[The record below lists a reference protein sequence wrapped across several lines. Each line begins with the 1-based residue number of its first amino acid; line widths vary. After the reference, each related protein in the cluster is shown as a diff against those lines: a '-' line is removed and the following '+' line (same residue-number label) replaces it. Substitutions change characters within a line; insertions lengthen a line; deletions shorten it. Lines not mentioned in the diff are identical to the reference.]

1 MIRAFQWDLARQV
14 ERLDWLTAHLPR
26 YAAWGYEELHLH
38 LEDAV
43 EYPSLPGV
51 ARPDAYTHAQLGTL
65 VAAATRAGIK
75 VVPIANLLGHTQY
88 LIKVPGL
95 RDLNELRAADG
106 SALER
111 GQICPVHPRTLEIA
125 GKLLRDLAP
134 FCTAGRVH
142 VGLDESFHLGRHPL
156 SQADIARQ
164 GLAGHFAAHVDR
176 LHTLASG
183 HGLQL
188 GIWADMLYFLPGAIA
203 RLPRGIAAYD
213 WYYYPF
219 KRHPRVELFN
229 FAERNLAAPLQARGI
244 DYWGCPMNSGF
255 RHEPLPVFSD
265 RLANLRSWWDR
276 CRKVD
281 AKGFLVTS
289 WETGRL
295 AAELATVLDAAA
307 ASLWLDAGNP
317 SPAAMLERGFARV
330 FGRPTARRAAQAALA
345 SDRHAFTGY
354 ARWESNHRWDLGPGA
369 KGPSSAAQEFQ
380 TIDRLAH
387 AARALPAPLAAS
399 LAFRRYLAARDAF
412 IRRNAAEVF
421 RLRQWLHSHGPAD
434 PRIRASIAAATKDA
448 KLFSAA
454 LWAGDRAARAMWART
469 RDPKA
474 TGPNVAQL
482 HEDAHRLHDWQH
494 WLIRAHE
501 HPAIAHHATPFCGA
515 WQLSFTVRNV
525 APALQKVIVEAR
537 QPDGTWTELGAR
549 FTIEFRAAS
558 ARPRSTLTRE
568 FSVAVPAADTPL
580 RLAVRGVGQVRIASL
595 MLTDGVNELSP
606 RGATPKSGKT
616 LGRPAPQRGLPT
628 LDWAKNQAVL
638 NLDFRPVASGRRS
651 R

>member
-14 ERLDWLTAHLPR
+14 ERLDWLTAQLPR

-43 EYPSLPGV
+43 VYPSLPGV
-51 ARPDAYTHAQLGTL
+51 ARSDAYTYGELETL
-65 VAAATRAGIK
+65 VSAAARTGIK
-75 VVPIANLLGHTQY
+75 VVPIVNLLGHTQY

-106 SALER
+106 TALER
-111 GQICPVHPRTLEIA
+111 GQVCPVHPRFLEVA
-125 GKLLRDLAP
+125 TKLLQDMAP

-156 SQADIARQ
+156 SRRDIARR
-164 GLAGHFAAHVDR
+164 GLAGHFAAHVGR

-188 GIWADMLYFLPGAIA
+188 GLWADMLYFLPGAIA
-203 RLPRGIAAYD
+203 KLPRGLAAYD
-213 WYYYPF
+213 WYYYAF
-219 KRHPRVELFN
+219 QRLPRVELFN
-229 FAERNLAAPLQARGI
+229 FAERDLAAPLRARGI

-265 RLANLRSWWDR
+265 RLANLRSWWDHCAR
-276 CRKVD
+276 VG

-295 AAELATVLDAAA
+295 AAELTTVLDAAA
-307 ASLWLDAGNP
+307 ASLWLDAGHA

-330 FGRPTARRAAQAALA
+330 FGRTHARRAARAALA
-345 SDRHAFTGY
+345 SDRHAFAGY

-369 KGPSSAAQEFQ
+369 KGPKPAAHEFRAL
-380 TIDRLAH
+380 DRLAH
-387 AARALPAPLAAS
+387 AARDLPAPLAAS

-421 RLRQWLHSHGPAD
+421 RIRQWLHRHGPAD
-434 PRIRASIAAATKDA
+434 PRIRAALAAAAKEA

-454 LWAGDRAARAMWART
+454 LWAGNRAAQAMWART
-469 RDPKA
+469 RDPQA
-474 TGPNVAQL
+474 VGPNVAQL
-482 HEDAHRLHDWQH
+482 HEDSRRLHDWQH

-515 WQLSFTVRNV
+515 WQLSFTVRNF
-525 APALQKVIVEAR
+525 APALQKVVVEGR
-537 QPDGTWTELGAR
+537 QADGTWAELGAR
-549 FTIEFRAAS
+549 FTIEFRGTS
-558 ARPRSTLTRE
+558 ARPRSSLTRE
-568 FSVAVPAADTPL
+568 LSVPVPAADTPL
-580 RLAVRGVGQVRIASL
+580 RIAVRGVGQVRITGLS
-595 MLTDGVNELSP
+595 LTDGVTELTARHPTP
-606 RGATPKSGKT
+606 RAGQT
-616 LGRPAPQRGLPT
+616 LGRPAPQRGLPE
-628 LDWAKNQAVL
+628 LAWAKNQAVL
-638 NLDFRPVASGRRS
+638 KLDFRPARR
-651 R
+651 

>member
-14 ERLDWLTAHLPR
+14 ERLDWLTAQLPR

-43 EYPSLPGV
+43 EYPSVPGV
-51 ARPDAYTHAQLGTL
+51 ARPDAYTYRQLETL
-65 VAAATRAGIK
+65 VGAATKSGIR
-75 VVPIANLLGHTQY
+75 VVPIVNLLGHTQY
-88 LIKVPGL
+88 LIKVAAL

-111 GQICPVHPRTLEIA
+111 GQVCPVHPRFLEIA
-125 GKLLRDLAP
+125 TKLLRDLAP

-156 SQADIARQ
+156 SQRDIAQR
-164 GLAGHFAAHVDR
+164 GLAGHFAAHVGR
-176 LHTLASG
+176 LHALATG

-188 GIWADMLYFLPGAIA
+188 GLWADMLYFLPGAIA

-219 KRHPRVELFN
+219 QRLPRVELFN
-229 FAERNLAAPLQARGI
+229 FAERDLAAPLQARGI

-265 RLANLRSWWDR
+265 RLANLRSWWDHCAR
-276 CRKVD
+276 VG

-295 AAELATVLDAAA
+295 AAELTTVLDAAA

-330 FGRPTARRAAQAALA
+330 FGRTSARRAAQVALA
-345 SDRHAFTGY
+345 SDRYAFAGY

-369 KGPSSAAQEFQ
+369 KGPKPAAHEFAA
-380 TIDRLAH
+380 IDRLAH
-387 AARALPAPLAAS
+387 AAQDLPAPLAAS

-421 RLRQWLHSHGPAD
+421 RIRQWLHHHGPTD
-434 PRIRASIAAATKDA
+434 PRIRAALAAATKEA

-454 LWAGDRAARAMWART
+454 LWAGDRAAHAMWART
-469 RDPKA
+469 RDPQA
-474 TGPNVAQL
+474 TSPNVAQL
-482 HEDAHRLHDWQH
+482 HEDARRLHDWQH
-494 WLIRAHE
+494 WLIRAQQ

-515 WQLSFTVRNV
+515 WQLSFTVRNF

-537 QPDGTWTELGAR
+537 QADGTWAELGAR
-549 FTIEFRAAS
+549 FTIEFRGTS
-558 ARPRSTLTRE
+558 ARPRSSLTRE
-568 FSVAVPAADTPL
+568 FSVPAPAADTPL
-580 RLAVRGVGQVRIASL
+580 RIAVRGVGQVRIGGIT
-595 MLTDGVNELSP
+595 LTDGMSELTLRNPPP
-606 RGATPKSGKT
+606 RAGKT
-616 LGRPAPQRGLPT
+616 LGRPAPQRGLPA

-638 NLDFRPVASGRRS
+638 KLDFRPAKR
-651 R
+651 